1 MSNSTYFVQECPTC
15 GRRLQIRVEYLGRSV
30 VCQHCQGRLVA
41 RDPANTHQ
49 EHGELAKSLLHR
61 AEELLESS
69 ARRETALRLPY
80 PR

>member
-1 MSNSTYFVQECPTC
+1 MSNPTFFVQECPVC

-41 RDPANTHQ
+41 ADSANQRCDCPEPAS
-49 EHGELAKSLLHR
+49 SLIRR
-61 AEELLESS
+61 ADELLASVS
-69 ARRETALRLPY
+69 QRKSQ